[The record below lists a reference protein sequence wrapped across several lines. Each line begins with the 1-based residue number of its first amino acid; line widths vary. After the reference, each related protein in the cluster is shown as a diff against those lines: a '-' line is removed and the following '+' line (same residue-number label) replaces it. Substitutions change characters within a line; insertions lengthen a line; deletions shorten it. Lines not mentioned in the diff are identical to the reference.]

1 MLEFAF
7 MRRSLIVGI
16 MLAII
21 IPMIGIIMINRKT
34 SMIGDALSHSSLA
47 GIALGLIL
55 NINLLVSSL
64 LICIFAS
71 FAIEILR
78 AKFPKYGDMA
88 TAIVMSTGIAIASIL
103 SDFSPGGNSFE
114 SFIFGSITTVGNEDL
129 FIVLLVFILVV
140 ISSIYLYYALLYTS
154 INPVLA
160 RLAGVNT
167 KAINILFTFITAL
180 TVAISAKTV
189 GALMITSLM
198 SIPVA
203 TSMIMSKSY
212 KQMYRI
218 SIILSVFFMISG
230 ISLSY
235 YLGLK
240 PGGAIV
246 IIAIITFLLVSLI
259 KYLKNNLKKVG

>member
-7 MRRSLIVGI
+7 MRRSLAIGV

-47 GIALGLIL
+47 GIGLGLIFG
-55 NINLLVSSL
+55 INPLWTSL
-64 LICIFAS
+64 LICIIAS

-78 AKFPKYGDMA
+78 EKFPRYGDMA

-103 SDFSPGGNSFE
+103 SDFIPGGTSFE
-114 SFIFGSITTVGNEDL
+114 SFMFGSITTVSQEDV
-129 FIVLLVFILVV
+129 FIVLFVFLIVA
-140 ISSIYLYYALLYTS
+140 ISSLYLYYGLLYTS

-167 KAINILFTFITAL
+167 RAINAFFTLLTAV

-198 SIPVA
+198 TIPVA
-203 TSMIMSKSY
+203 SAMVFAKSY
-212 KQMYRI
+212 KKMYI
-218 SIILSVFFMISG
+218 NSIILSVIFMILG
-230 ISLSY
+230 ISASY
-235 YLGLK
+235 YLGIK

-246 IIAIITFLLVSLI
+246 IIAVISFLIISLI
-259 KYLKNNLKKVG
+259 NYLKK

>member
-7 MRRSLIVGI
+7 MRRSLAIGV

-47 GIALGLIL
+47 GIGLGLIFG
-55 NINLLVSSL
+55 INPLWTSL
-64 LICIFAS
+64 LICIIAS

-78 AKFPKYGDMA
+78 KKFPKYGDMA

-103 SDFSPGGNSFE
+103 SDFTPGGTSFE
-114 SFIFGSITTVGNEDL
+114 SFMFGSITTVSVEDL
-129 FIVLLVFILVV
+129 FIVVFVFLIVA
-140 ISSIYLYYALLYTS
+140 ISSLYLYYGLLYTS

-167 KAINILFTFITAL
+167 RAINAFFTLLTAV

-198 SIPVA
+198 TIPVA
-203 TSMIMSKSY
+203 SAMVFAKSY
-212 KQMYRI
+212 KKMYI
-218 SIILSVFFMISG
+218 NSIILSVIFMILG
-230 ISLSY
+230 ISASY
-235 YLGLK
+235 YLGIK

-246 IIAIITFLLVSLI
+246 IIAVISFLIISLI
-259 KYLKNNLKKVG
+259 NYLKK

>member
-1 MLEFAF
+1 MLEFSF
-7 MRRSLIVGI
+7 MRRAFAIGI

-47 GIALGLIL
+47 GIGLGLIFG
-55 NINLLVSSL
+55 INPMWTSII
-64 LICIFAS
+64 ICIIAS

-78 AKFPKYGDMA
+78 KKFPKYGDMA

-103 SDFSPGGNSFE
+103 SDFTPGGTSFE
-114 SFIFGSITTVGNEDL
+114 SFMFGSITTVSSEDL
-129 FIVLLVFILVV
+129 IIVSLIFLIVI
-140 ISSIYLYYALLYTS
+140 ISSIYFYYGLLYTS

-167 KAINILFTFITAL
+167 RLINNLFTFITAI

-198 SIPVA
+198 TIPVA
-203 TSMIMSKSY
+203 SAMVFTKSY
-212 KQMYRI
+212 QSTFKI
-218 SIILSVFFMISG
+218 SIVFSSIFMILG
-230 ISLSY
+230 IIASY
-235 YLGLK
+235 YLGVK

-246 IIAIITFLLVSLI
+246 LIAVGFFILTSFISYI
-259 KYLKNNLKKVG
+259 KRKQIAG

>member
-7 MRRSLIVGI
+7 MRRSLIIGI

-47 GIALGLIL
+47 GIGLGLIFG
-55 NINLLVSSL
+55 INPLWTSLV
-64 LICIFAS
+64 ICIIAS
-71 FAIEILR
+71 FAIETLR
-78 AKFPKYGDMA
+78 KEFPKYGDMA

-103 SDFSPGGNSFE
+103 SDFTPGGTSFE
-114 SFIFGSITTVGNEDL
+114 SFMFGSITTVSSEDVY
-129 FIVLLVFILVV
+129 IVLFVFLIVA
-140 ISSIYLYYALLYTS
+140 ISSLYLYYGLLYTS

-167 KAINILFTFITAL
+167 SAINIFFTLLTAV

-189 GALMITSLM
+189 GALMVTSLM
-198 SIPVA
+198 TIPVA
-203 TSMIMSKSY
+203 GAMVFAKSY
-212 KQMYRI
+212 KKMYII
-218 SIILSVFFMISG
+218 SIILSVIFMVSG
-230 ISLSY
+230 ISASY
-235 YLGLK
+235 YLGIK

-246 IIAIITFLLVSLI
+246 IIAVISFLIISLVN
-259 KYLKNNLKKVG
+259 YFKN

>member
-7 MRRSLIVGI
+7 MRRSLAIGI
-16 MLAII
+16 MLAVI

-47 GIALGLIL
+47 GIGLGLIFG
-55 NINLLVSSL
+55 INPLWTSL
-64 LICIFAS
+64 IICIIAS
-71 FAIEILR
+71 FAIESLR
-78 AKFPKYGDMA
+78 KKFPKYGDMA

-103 SDFSPGGNSFE
+103 SDFTPGGTSFE
-114 SFIFGSITTVGNEDL
+114 SFMFGSITTVSSEDVY
-129 FIVLLVFILVV
+129 IVLFVFLIVA
-140 ISSIYLYYALLYTS
+140 ISSLYLYYGLLYTS

-167 KAINILFTFITAL
+167 RAINAFFTLLTAV

-198 SIPVA
+198 TIPVA
-203 TSMIMSKSY
+203 SAMVFAKSY
-212 KQMYRI
+212 KKMYI
-218 SIILSVFFMISG
+218 NSIILSVIFMILG
-230 ISLSY
+230 ISASY
-235 YLGLK
+235 YLGIK

-246 IIAIITFLLVSLI
+246 IIAVISFLIISLI
-259 KYLKNNLKKVG
+259 NYLKK

>member
-7 MRRSLIVGI
+7 MRRSLIIGI

-47 GIALGLIL
+47 GIGLGLIFG
-55 NINLLVSSL
+55 INPLWTSL
-64 LICIFAS
+64 IICIIAS
-71 FAIEILR
+71 FAIESLR
-78 AKFPKYGDMA
+78 KKFPKYGDMA

-103 SDFSPGGNSFE
+103 SDFTPGGTSFE
-114 SFIFGSITTVGNEDL
+114 SFMFGSITTVSSEDVY
-129 FIVLLVFILVV
+129 IVLFVFLIVA
-140 ISSIYLYYALLYTS
+140 ISSLYLYYGLLYTS

-167 KAINILFTFITAL
+167 RAINIFFTLLTAV

-189 GALMITSLM
+189 GALMVTSLM
-198 SIPVA
+198 TIPVA
-203 TSMIMSKSY
+203 GAMVFAKSY
-212 KQMYRI
+212 KKMYI
-218 SIILSVFFMISG
+218 TSIILSVIFMVSG
-230 ISLSY
+230 ISVSY
-235 YLGLK
+235 YLGIK

-246 IIAIITFLLVSLI
+246 IIAVISFLLISLVN
-259 KYLKNNLKKVG
+259 YFKN

>member
-7 MRRSLIVGI
+7 MRRSLIIGI

-47 GIALGLIL
+47 GIGLGLIFG
-55 NINLLVSSL
+55 INPLWTSLV
-64 LICIFAS
+64 ICIIAS
-71 FAIEILR
+71 FAIETLR
-78 AKFPKYGDMA
+78 KKFPKYGDMA

-103 SDFSPGGNSFE
+103 SDFTPGGTSFE
-114 SFIFGSITTVGNEDL
+114 SFMFGSITTVSSEDVY
-129 FIVLLVFILVV
+129 IVLFVFLIVA
-140 ISSIYLYYALLYTS
+140 ISSLYLYYGLLYTS

-167 KAINILFTFITAL
+167 SAINIFFTLLTAV

-189 GALMITSLM
+189 GALMVTSLM
-198 SIPVA
+198 TIPVA
-203 TSMIMSKSY
+203 GAMVFAKSY
-212 KQMYRI
+212 KKMYII
-218 SIILSVFFMISG
+218 SIILSVIFMVSG
-230 ISLSY
+230 ISASY
-235 YLGLK
+235 YLGIK

-246 IIAIITFLLVSLI
+246 IIAVISFLIISLVN
-259 KYLKNNLKKVG
+259 YFKN

>member
-7 MRRSLIVGI
+7 MRRSLAIGI

-47 GIALGLIL
+47 GIGLGLIFG
-55 NINLLVSSL
+55 INPLWTSL
-64 LICIFAS
+64 IICIIAS
-71 FAIEILR
+71 FAIESLR
-78 AKFPKYGDMA
+78 KKFPKYGDMA

-103 SDFSPGGNSFE
+103 SDFTPGGASFE
-114 SFIFGSITTVGNEDL
+114 SFMFGSITTVSSEDVY
-129 FIVLLVFILVV
+129 IVLFVFLIVA
-140 ISSIYLYYALLYTS
+140 ISSLYLYYGLLYTS

-167 KAINILFTFITAL
+167 SAINIFFTLLTAV

-189 GALMITSLM
+189 GALMVTSLM
-198 SIPVA
+198 TIPVA
-203 TSMIMSKSY
+203 AAMVFAKSY
-212 KQMYRI
+212 KKMYI
-218 SIILSVFFMISG
+218 ASIILSVIFMVSG
-230 ISLSY
+230 ICASY
-235 YLGLK
+235 YLGIK

-246 IIAIITFLLVSLI
+246 IIAVISFLLISLAN
-259 KYLKNNLKKVG
+259 YFKN

>member
-7 MRRSLIVGI
+7 MRRSLAIGV

-47 GIALGLIL
+47 GIGLGLIFG
-55 NINLLVSSL
+55 INPLWTSL
-64 LICIFAS
+64 LICIIAS

-78 AKFPKYGDMA
+78 KKFPRYGDMA

-103 SDFSPGGNSFE
+103 SDFTPGGTSFE
-114 SFIFGSITTVGNEDL
+114 SFMFGSITTVSQEDV
-129 FIVLLVFILVV
+129 FIVLFVFLIVA
-140 ISSIYLYYALLYTS
+140 ISSLYLYYGLLYTS

-167 KAINILFTFITAL
+167 RAINAFFTLLTAV

-189 GALMITSLM
+189 GALMVTSLM
-198 SIPVA
+198 TIPVA
-203 TSMIMSKSY
+203 SAMVFARSY
-212 KQMYRI
+212 KTMYI
-218 SIILSVFFMISG
+218 NSMILSVVFMILG
-230 ISLSY
+230 ISASY
-235 YLGLK
+235 YLGIK

-246 IIAIITFLLVSLI
+246 IIAVISFLIISLI
-259 KYLKNNLKKVG
+259 KYFKK

>member
-7 MRRSLIVGI
+7 MRRSFAIGI

-47 GIALGLIL
+47 GIGLGLIFG
-55 NINLLVSSL
+55 INPLWTSL
-64 LICIFAS
+64 LICIISS

-78 AKFPKYGDMA
+78 KKFPKYGDMA

-103 SDFSPGGNSFE
+103 SDFTPGGTSFE
-114 SFIFGSITTVGNEDL
+114 SFMFGSITTVSQEDVY
-129 FIVLLVFILVV
+129 IVLFVFLIVA
-140 ISSIYLYYALLYTS
+140 ISSLYLYYGLLYTS

-167 KAINILFTFITAL
+167 RAINIFFTLLTAV

-198 SIPVA
+198 TIPVA
-203 TSMIMSKSY
+203 SAMVYTKSY
-212 KQMYRI
+212 KKMYI
-218 SIILSVFFMISG
+218 NSIILSVIFMILG
-230 ISLSY
+230 ISVSY
-235 YLGLK
+235 HFGIK

-246 IIAIITFLLVSLI
+246 IIAVVSFLIISLI
-259 KYLKNNLKKVG
+259 NYLKK

>member
-7 MRRSLIVGI
+7 MRRSLAIGV

-47 GIALGLIL
+47 GIGLGLIFG
-55 NINLLVSSL
+55 INPLWTSL
-64 LICIFAS
+64 LICIIAS

-78 AKFPKYGDMA
+78 EKFPRYGDMA

-103 SDFSPGGNSFE
+103 SDFTPGGTSFE
-114 SFIFGSITTVGNEDL
+114 SFMFGSITTVSQEDV
-129 FIVLLVFILVV
+129 FIVLFVFLIVA
-140 ISSIYLYYALLYTS
+140 ISSLYLYYGLLYTS

-167 KAINILFTFITAL
+167 RAINAFFTLLTAV

-198 SIPVA
+198 TIPVA
-203 TSMIMSKSY
+203 SAMVFAKSY
-212 KQMYRI
+212 KKMYI
-218 SIILSVFFMISG
+218 NSIILSVIFMILG
-230 ISLSY
+230 ISASY
-235 YLGLK
+235 YLGIK

-246 IIAIITFLLVSLI
+246 IIAVISFLIISLI
-259 KYLKNNLKKVG
+259 NYLKK

>member
-7 MRRSLIVGI
+7 MRRALLIGI

-47 GIALGLIL
+47 GIALGLIFA
-55 NINLLVSSL
+55 INPLWTSLLVCVL
-64 LICIFAS
+64 AS

-78 AKFPKYGDMA
+78 KKFPKYGDMA

-103 SDFSPGGNSFE
+103 SDFTPGGTSFE
-114 SFIFGSITTVGNEDL
+114 SFMFGSITTVSQEDL
-129 FIVLLVFILVV
+129 YIVIGIFLIVI
-140 ISSIYLYYALLYTS
+140 ISSIYLYYDLLYTS

-167 KAINILFTFITAL
+167 KVIDSLFTFITAI

-198 SIPVA
+198 TIPVA
-203 TSMIMSKSY
+203 SAMIIGKSY
-212 KQMYRI
+212 KKTFTI
-218 SIILSVFFMISG
+218 SIVFSVIFMLTG
-230 ISLSY
+230 IIVSY
-235 YLGLK
+235 YAGLK

-246 IIAIITFLLVSLI
+246 LIAVGFFIILTLI
-259 KYLKNNLKKVG
+259 NYIKNRK